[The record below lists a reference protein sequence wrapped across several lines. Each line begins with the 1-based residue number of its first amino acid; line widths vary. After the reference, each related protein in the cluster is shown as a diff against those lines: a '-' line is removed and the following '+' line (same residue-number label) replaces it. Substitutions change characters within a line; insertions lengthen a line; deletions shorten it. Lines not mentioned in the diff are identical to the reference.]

1 MERVGGLLLGL
12 RQERCLLYVENAEK
26 SLQRCFKRVTCQ
38 AEFHAECMLQGKEA
52 FLSLSFFFFNS
63 AITVCIHSI
72 FLPLSGLLS
81 FKRVTN

>member
-1 MERVGGLLLGL
+1 LERVGGLLLGL

-52 FLSLSFFFFNS
+52 FLFSFFFFL
-63 AITVCIHSI
+63 I
-72 FLPLSGLLS
+72 FNKQIRSFFPGLKIL
-81 FKRVTN
+81 FI

>member
-1 MERVGGLLLGL
+1 LERVGGLLLGL

-52 FLSLSFFFFNS
+52 FLFFFLQFSYNCLHTFYFPS
-63 AITVCIHSI
+63 SVWLT
-72 FLPLSGLLS
+72 
-81 FKRVTN
+81 

>member
-52 FLSLSFFFFNS
+52 FLFFFS
-63 AITVCIHSI
+63 SI
-72 FLPLSGLLS
+72 QL
-81 FKRVTN
+81 